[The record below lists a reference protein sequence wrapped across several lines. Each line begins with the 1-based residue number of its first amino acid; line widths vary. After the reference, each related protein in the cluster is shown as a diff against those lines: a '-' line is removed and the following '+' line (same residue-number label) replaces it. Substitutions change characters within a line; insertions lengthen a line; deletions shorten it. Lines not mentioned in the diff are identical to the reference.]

1 LAFLLDGH
9 YPPVYILAKIVMA
22 TGLLAIFVILQFLTL
37 LYRENKKRNKEKADM
52 GGYDD
57 MVDSEVLDTD
67 KENKDCRC
75 SY

>member
-1 LAFLLDGH
+1 
-9 YPPVYILAKIVMA
+9 MA